1 MNIDTIETVRTVN
14 IIEVIAQTKGTA
26 KNPPHRVA
34 EYWSPQ
40 GTRIAVLD
48 LGEIRDDGEK

>member
-14 IIEVIAQTKGTA
+14 IIEVVAQTRGTA
-26 KNPPHRVA
+26 KNPAHRVA

-40 GTRIAVLD
+40 GVRIAVLD